1 MATTKT
7 TTRASS
13 AKAPAAKS
21 GASKT
26 TANEKAMLNTIT
38 ALQKEVNLLRQEIAA
53 LRPAAPAT
61 GDFVTRDTL
70 ILALRRIGV
79 KNHQLADVGLL

>member
-13 AKAPAAKS
+13 AKAPTAKS

-26 TANEKAMLNTIT
+26 ATNEKALLNTIT
-38 ALQKEVNLLRQEIAA
+38 ALQKEVDLLRQEIAA

-70 ILALRRIGV
+70 VLALRRLGIR
-79 KNHQLADVGLL
+79 NHQLADVGLL